1 MTDRV
6 LRLAYVKTVVTKMLL
21 NWFCLSIF
29 ELYSTNAIL
38 FRRPQICFSL
48 CFVSN
53 TSYCGPTLR
62 LIPTCLP
69 SFPLVKLN
77 FNDSCSI
84 PNKLILCNA
93 TLNKFVPIQY
103 FPTPLNL

>member
-53 TSYCGPTLR
+53 T
-62 LIPTCLP
+62 
-69 SFPLVKLN
+69 
-77 FNDSCSI
+77 
-84 PNKLILCNA
+84 
-93 TLNKFVPIQY
+93 
-103 FPTPLNL
+103 